1 MKKIILLV
9 SLLAAGLCARAEGV
23 FVECES
29 FADKGGWVLDQQF
42 IDEMG
47 SSYVL
52 AHGETIRDVG
62 LRFAVKPERI
72 MKMNHLTEGVPLK
85 KGMKLKLR

>member
-29 FADKGGWVLDQQF
+29 FAEKGGWVLDQQF
-42 IDEMG
+42 MSEDGGDDMDDFEEVM
-47 SSYVL
+47 
-52 AHGETIRDVG
+52 E
-62 LRFAVKPERI
+62 P
-72 MKMNHLTEGVPLK
+72 
-85 KGMKLKLR
+85 

>member
-29 FADKGGWVLDQQF
+29 FAEKGGWVLDQQF
-42 IDEMG
+42 MSEMG
-47 SSYVL
+47 SSYLL
-52 AHGETIRDVG
+52 AHGMG
-62 LRFAVKPERI
+62 KPVADLSLI
-72 MKMNHLTEGVPLK
+72 HI
-85 KGMKLKLR
+85 